1 MDGQKSH
8 LSGKFNNIFLKEIIN
23 NLIFLI
29 CCKNI
34 IKIISSNFKILE
46 FNLLKSNKL
55 KYILI
60 KKLKYINLG
69 EIL

>member
-1 MDGQKSH
+1 MGGQKNH
-8 LSGKFNNIFLKEIIN
+8 LSDRFNNIILKEIIN

-34 IKIISSNFKILE
+34 IKIISSKFKILE